1 MHLNVFAECSP
12 SPQFIGYWRDPG
24 DRTAAGYRSLD
35 YWVEVARRL
44 EDACID
50 ALFFADVHG
59 LYNVYR
65 GSAAPAIRHAV
76 QVPSIDPVL
85 VVAALIGA
93 TQRLGFAVTY
103 STTYHPPYECA
114 RLFTTLDHLSGGR
127 IAWNIVTSYLRSA
140 ARNGMGHYLDH
151 DLRYERAD
159 EYIEV
164 TRRLWEDSWSD
175 DAVLRDVER
184 DVFADPD
191 RVRTIDHDGPWF
203 QVRGPFQCEPSPQR
217 TPVLYQ
223 AGASGRGRAFA
234 ARHAEVVFLTMAEP
248 TTGAEEVA
256 HLRSLVAE
264 QRRDPRSLKVMQ
276 GSMVMLG
283 RTLEEARAKAAAYN
297 RLWCAE
303 GQMAKWCGWM
313 QLDLAAYPDDL
324 PMDEIKTEGS
334 QSFLGFLQ
342 RLSPELRWT
351 VGQVRYLVSHPRRP
365 RRMGSSMLYGTVT
378 EVADRIE
385 QWLMEADVDGFNLM
399 PCPPTEGIADICDLL
414 VPELQRRGLFRA
426 GFDPRERTLRER
438 YFGAGMLACQ
448 AQRVT
453 A

>member
-24 DRTAAGYRSLD
+24 DRTAEGYRSLD

-44 EDACID
+44 ENACID

-59 LYNVYR
+59 LYDVYR

-127 IAWNIVTSYLRSA
+127 IAWNIVTSYLGSA

-159 EYIEV
+159 EYVEV

-191 RVRTIDHDGPWF
+191 RVRAIDHDGPWF

-264 QRRDPRSLKVMQ
+264 QGRDPRSLKVMQ

-283 RTLEEARAKAAAYN
+283 RSREEARAKAAVYN
-297 RLWCAE
+297 ELWSAE

-313 QLDLAAYPDDL
+313 QIDLAAYPDDL

-342 RLSPELRWT
+342 RLGPGQRWT

-385 QWLMEADVDGFNLM
+385 QWLAEADVDGFNLL

-414 VPELQRRGLFRA
+414 VPELRRRGLFRA
-426 GFDPRERTLRER
+426 GFDPSERTLRER

-448 AQRVT
+448 AQRV
-453 A
+453 AV